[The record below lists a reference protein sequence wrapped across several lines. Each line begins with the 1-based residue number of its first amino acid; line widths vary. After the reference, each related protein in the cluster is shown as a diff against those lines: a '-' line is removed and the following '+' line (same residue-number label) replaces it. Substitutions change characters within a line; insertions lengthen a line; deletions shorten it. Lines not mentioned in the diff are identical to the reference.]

1 MHLYLRD
8 DDTSFFT
15 SVEELNSAF
24 DGIWEH
30 GPVNLAIIPYAV
42 FTKNHGIK
50 EKYFQ
55 DPSKEFFIGDNNK
68 LVDFL
73 KEKIKENKVTIM
85 LHGYNHYYLPT
96 NNKKYPFGIPEFVHS
111 NNQFERISNAKND
124 LENLFNVEIKWF
136 IPPSNSLTKETI
148 KACDELK
155 LNIPLLMNLKN
166 RLWEILKESPSAL
179 LQNRLNKI
187 SNRNNPLKI
196 GNHIEI
202 SCVSYTTETDFD
214 STYVSNSLNKIISTH
229 YWELIKYPE
238 IKQKVIK
245 NIKQYNGVLKSMNDI
260 HI

>member
-1 MHLYLRD
+1 
-8 DDTSFFT
+8 
-15 SVEELNSAF
+15 
-24 DGIWEH
+24 
-30 GPVNLAIIPYAV
+30 
-42 FTKNHGIK
+42 
-50 EKYFQ
+50 
-55 DPSKEFFIGDNNK
+55 
-68 LVDFL
+68 
-73 KEKIKENKVTIM
+73 
-85 LHGYNHYYLPT
+85 
-96 NNKKYPFGIPEFVHS
+96 
-111 NNQFERISNAKND
+111 
-124 LENLFNVEIKWF
+124 LFNVEIKWF

-260 HI
+260 HL